1 MTTQE
6 GDVPKEIL
14 GDRYHVQQ
22 QLGKKAGRRTLL
34 ACDLQ
39 TQQLVVVKLLS
50 FSDDFEWNDLKL
62 FEREAETLKALFH
75 PAIPRYLDY
84 FELDSPNGKG
94 FALVQ
99 SYIEAKSLDV
109 QLKAGRSL
117 SEAEVKQLA
126 KAILQI
132 LIYLHN
138 RQPAVIHRDIKPS
151 NILLTNRSGNS
162 VGEVYLVDFGS
173 VQTLAVPS
181 STMTIVGTYGYMPPE
196 QFSGRATPSSD
207 LYSLG
212 TTLIYLVTGQ
222 HPADLPQ
229 TDLKIEFEQA
239 ANISPGFS
247 RWLQKITQPMASKRF
262 ASAQEAL
269 QALEQAES
277 YTDNEATHLSV
288 RKPFDSQVILSKN
301 ADSLEIIIPSVG
313 LFSRVTF
320 AYLFFSI
327 VMFIC
332 TNLFLYI
339 RTITINS
346 GFLITSSSL
355 FVLFAFFSGIY
366 FISRSFISAFGVMRF
381 SIDRQHVSLIY
392 ELSDIKHYPSPPSP
406 RENIFIKIN
415 TNYLYFL
422 SIRVKKQNF
431 LTIGVGKHKYELSTN
446 SIFPLTPAEVEWLA
460 DEISKWLGLPVIRD

>member
-14 GDRYHVQQ
+14 GDRYQVQQ
-22 QLGKKAGRRTLL
+22 QLGKKAGRRTVL

-62 FEREAETLKALFH
+62 FEREAKTLKALFH

-84 FELDSPNGKG
+84 FELDAAKGKG

-99 SYIEAKSLDV
+99 SYIQAKSLEAQV
-109 QLKAGRSL
+109 KAGRSF
-117 SEAEVKQLA
+117 SQAEVKQLA

-247 RWLQKITQPMASKRF
+247 RWLQKMTQPMASKRF

-277 YTDNEATHLSV
+277 YTDNEATHLSA
-288 RKPFDSQVILSKN
+288 RKPPESQVILSKN
-301 ADSLEIIIPSVG
+301 ADSLDIIIPSVG
-313 LFSRVTF
+313 LFSEVTF
-320 AYLFFSI
+320 FYLLFSI
-327 VMFIC
+327 VMFISARH
-332 TNLFLYI
+332 FLYI
-339 RTITINS
+339 STISNYPFTLSTI
-346 GFLITSSSL
+346 SSL
-355 FVLFAFFSGIY
+355 FVLFAFFLVIY
-366 FISRSFISAFGVMRF
+366 FILKSFVSAFGVIRF
-381 SIDRQHVSLIY
+381 SIDRQHFSLVY
-392 ELSDIKHYPSPPSP
+392 ELSNIKHYPLP
-406 RENIFIKIN
+406 RLPRKNIFIKLN
-415 TNYLYFL
+415 TNYLY
-422 SIRVKKQNF
+422 S
-431 LTIGVGKHKYELSTN
+431 LTIWVERHKYEFSTD

-460 DEISKWLGLPVIRD
+460 DEISKWLGLPIIRD